1 MVLRLLLSLGIS
13 LGLTLALEL
22 LYALATGKRG
32 KDLVLV
38 CLVNVITNPV
48 VVLVY
53 FLASAYTPLHPV
65 FLKAAL
71 EIMAVVIEALYY
83 RRYGVG
89 YRHPL
94 LFSMGANAFS
104 FFSGELILLIGG

>member
-1 MVLRLLLSLGIS
+1 MALRLLMSLGIS

-22 LYALATGKRG
+22 LYALIARKRG

-53 FLASAYTPLHPV
+53 FLASAYTAMHSV

-71 EIMAVVIEALYY
+71 EIMAVVTEALYY
-83 RRYGVG
+83 RKYGSS
-89 YRHPL
+89 YQRPL
-94 LFSMGANAFS
+94 LFSLGANAFS
-104 FFSGELILLIGG
+104 FFSGELISLIGG

>member
-1 MVLRLLLSLGIS
+1 MALRLLMTLCIS

-22 LYALATGKRG
+22 LFALAARKRG

-53 FLASAYTPLHPV
+53 YLASTYTALHPV

-71 EIMAVVIEALYY
+71 EIMAVLTEAVYY
-83 RRYGVG
+83 RKFGVSFS
-89 YRHPL
+89 RPL
-94 LFSMGANAFS
+94 LFSLGANAFS
-104 FFSGELILLIGG
+104 FFSGELISLIGG

>member
-1 MVLRLLLSLGIS
+1 MALRLLVSLGIS

-22 LYALATGKRG
+22 LFALAAGIRG

-53 FLASAYTPLHPV
+53 LLVSTYTALPPV
-65 FLKAAL
+65 LLKAAL
-71 EIMAVVIEALYY
+71 ESMAVLTEAYY
-83 RRYGVG
+83 YHKYGKSFRR
-89 YRHPL
+89 PL
-94 LFSMGANAFS
+94 LFSLGANAFS
-104 FFSGELILLIGG
+104 FFSGEIISLIGG